1 MSHQPTPFDRT
12 ALLDDFSI
20 EVTARDG
27 DRLTEAASSL
37 PTGTR
42 VNITALGTEDP
53 TARLALAASAH
64 RAGLTPVLHLAARRL
79 ADEQELRSELQAI
92 QDQGTSSH
100 VVVVGGDPRKP
111 VGPYDS
117 ALSVMRTGLLAE
129 HGVRDVGISGYPE
142 GHPDIPRAMLA
153 QALTDKVAL
162 LESQGIEATVVT
174 QFSFDVDAVL
184 GWVER
189 VRDLGVEA
197 PLRVGVPGPTSV
209 KRLLAFARRCGVG
222 TSAGVARKYGF
233 SLGNLLTTAGP
244 DAFVSA
250 LGERLEAGR
259 HGDVRIHLFAFGGPV
274 GTAAWARDY
283 LAG

>member
-1 MSHQPTPFDRT
+1 MTVNRA

-27 DRLTEAASSL
+27 ASLTEAAANL
-37 PTGTR
+37 PAGTR

-64 RAGLTPVLHLAARRL
+64 RDGLTPVLHLAARRV
-79 ADEQELRSELQAI
+79 ASEQELRSELGAI

-117 ALSVMRTGLLAE
+117 ALSVLRTDLLGE
-129 HGVRDVGISGYPE
+129 HGVREVGVSGYPE
-142 GHPDIPRAMLA
+142 GHPDIDDATLA
-153 QALTDKVAL
+153 RALTAKVAL
-162 LESQGIEATVVT
+162 LEAQGLETTVIT

-189 VRDLGVEA
+189 VRDLGVDS
-197 PLRVGVPGPTSV
+197 PLRIGVPGPTSV
-209 KRLLAFARRCGVG
+209 KRLLAFAKRCGVTTG
-222 TSAGVARKYGF
+222 AGVARKYGL
-233 SLGNLLTTAGP
+233 SLGNLLVTAGP
-244 DAFVSA
+244 DAFVDS
-250 LGERLEAGR
+250 LGERLEPER
-259 HGDVRIHLFAFGGPV
+259 HGDVRIHLFAFGGPTS
-274 GTAAWARDY
+274 TAAWARDY